1 MIPNTD
7 INCSKCATPMYSDC
21 VMWSGADLSCLLLT
35 KDCCDT
41 SITDVINKLG
51 AYICNFSNVT
61 DYMFPFC
68 FDSYSISDFHG
79 MQQAMLTQICVLQSE
94 IGPLDFNWG
103 CYSSGV
109 TSSVTLAIQRLI
121 DETCAKL
128 TTQLTWGCTTSGTTN
143 SINDSLQAII
153 NAQNSQKISYNS
165 SHFVVSGSSGS
176 CNQGLSL
183 KQGQWVPFLP
193 YKRGG
198 TNTTAITKR
207 NCPGT
212 AVTNTV
218 EVSNGF
224 ALINSGLNPSNG
236 YTQPQMFAYLDALGY
251 VTVVGAFTIGILAE
265 CNTNGRGD
273 STNTYY
279 VGSGITSAYVTV
291 SGNPGT
297 FSNENGSGTIV
308 MSSPSGVYMDLFT
321 MPPINGVIY
330 YPGMAGIAPAI
341 PPAAVQLRGEVTTCG
356 YGINFDNKYYT
367 APSGSPSGS
376 TNFSATYSKCLNYP
390 DAEFPVYLTYSKGN
404 NGLDV
409 YVQPMWVS
417 DSKIPITLYV
427 KFTFNINN

>member
-1 MIPNTD
+1 
-7 INCSKCATPMYSDC
+7 
-21 VMWSGADLSCLLLT
+21 MWSGGDLSCLLLT

-68 FDSYSISDFHG
+68 FESYSISDFKG
-79 MQQAMLTQICVLQSE
+79 MQQAMLTEICVLQSE
-94 IGPLDFNWG
+94 IDTLEAKVGPLNFNWG

-128 TTQLTWGCTTSGTTN
+128 TTNLTFSCFPSGATN
-143 SINDSLQAII
+143 SINNSLQAII
-153 NAQNSQKISYNS
+153 NAQNSQKISYNA

-183 KQGQWVPFLP
+183 KQGEWVPFLP

-198 TNTTAITKR
+198 GSTTSIVKK
-207 NCPGT
+207 NCPGST
-212 AVTNTV
+212 TNTV

-224 ALINSGLNPSNG
+224 ALVSSGVNPSNG
-236 YTQPQMFAYLDALGY
+236 YAQPQMFAYLDALGY
-251 VTVVGAFTIGILAE
+251 VTVVGAFTIGVLAE
-265 CNTNGRGD
+265 CNTNGLNN

-279 VGSGITSAYVTV
+279 AGSGITSAYLSSTT
-291 SGNPGT
+291 GNPLGSFT
-297 FSNENGSGTIV
+297 NENGSGTIV
-308 MSSPSGVYMDLFT
+308 MSNPSGVYMDLFT

-330 YPGMAGIAPAI
+330 YPGTAGIVGAPT
-341 PPAAVQLRGEVTTCG
+341 RGEVTACG
-356 YGINFDNKYYT
+356 YGINFDNKYYA
-367 APSGSPSGS
+367 APFGSPSGG
-376 TNFSATYSKCLNYP
+376 TFSATYSKCLNYP
-390 DAEFPVYLTYSKGN
+390 TAEFPVYLTYSKGN

-409 YVQPMWVS
+409 YVQPMWLS